1 MRQKVMIMCAFL
13 VNPTLFIIDE
23 PFVGL
28 DPLGI
33 KSLLEQMKTRKDEGA
48 SILMSTHILTT
59 AEKYCDRIL
68 LLHNGKIRAQG
79 TMDDLRAA
87 FQMPDATL
95 DDLYIE
101 MTKEQQNE

>member
-1 MRQKVMIMCAFL
+1 MIMCAFL
-13 VNPTLFIIDE
+13 VSPSLYIIDE

-33 KSLLEQMKTRKDEGA
+33 QSLLDQMKSRKDEGA
-48 SILMSTHILTT
+48 SVLMSTHILST
-59 AEKYCDRIL
+59 AERYCDRIL

-79 TMDDLRAA
+79 TMTDLRAA
-87 FQMPDATL
+87 FKMPHATL

-101 MTKEQQNE
+101 MTKEQQDEQFA